1 MLTTTFSIT
10 TIIIVVTCIVS
21 FIAFSNAR
29 LKNDLLFWPAEIDD
43 RGQYYRFL
51 TYGFVHGDF
60 LHLAFNMMSL
70 YSFGAYVEKYLY
82 TQSHLF
88 GHSAP
93 MMYISLYV
101 LGLIVSTIP
110 DYFYYKNYSSYRALG
125 ASGAVCA
132 VIFSGIML
140 EPKLPISMLF
150 IPVRIPGYI
159 FGVIF
164 IAISIWLGKRGGD
177 NIGHRAH
184 ISGAIF
190 GILFTIIAAKLFSN
204 FDVVKSFLDEV
215 LNRY

>member
-1 MLTTTFSIT
+1 MLTFSIT

-21 FIAFSNAR
+21 FIAFGNER
-29 LKNDLLFWPAEIDD
+29 LKNDLLFWPAEVED
-43 RGQYYRFL
+43 RRQFYRFL
-51 TYGFVHGDF
+51 TYGFVHGDIM
-60 LHLAFNMMSL
+60 HLGFNMISL
-70 YSFGAYVEKYLY
+70 YSFGMFVEKYLF

-88 GHSAP
+88 GHSGP
-93 MMYISLYV
+93 TMYLLLYF
-101 LGLIVSTIP
+101 LGLIVAAIP

-140 EPKLPISMLF
+140 YPKLPIGIIFLP
-150 IPVRIPGYI
+150 IEIPGYI

-190 GILFTIIAAKLFSN
+190 GILFTIIAAKAFSG
-204 FDVVKSFLDEV
+204 FDVVKSFLDQV
-215 LNRY
+215 LHRY